1 MEYITRCVCVFAKIK
16 TSFERNNSALC
27 VCERAKASK
36 ERMEYKNGKWE
47 LKEKAKNGDVVRLKI
62 KLTIELK
69 KRNKI
74 NKQQKQQQKNP
85 IGKYETTK
93 PFICDSTLE
102 IRCSV
107 YLFARSSQQ
116 HKLYAVFIHSAILK
130 RGWKGN
136 GSSFW
141 LRFFVVAVG
150 SKSVTTFTIR
160 LTIFCCVFVC
170 AHGFFLLVFLFVVP
184 LI

>member
-1 MEYITRCVCVFAKIK
+1 MCAR
-16 TSFERNNSALC
+16 ERNPA
-27 VCERAKASK
+27 K

-74 NKQQKQQQKNP
+74 NNNSSSTNKTP
-85 IGKYETTK
+85 IAKYETTK

-102 IRCSV
+102 IRCSA
-107 YLFARSSQQ
+107 YLFARSSQP
-116 HKLYAVFIHSAILK
+116 HYVAFIHSAILR
-130 RGWKGN
+130 RG
-136 GSSFW
+136 
-141 LRFFVVAVG
+141 LREVGVVFGWGFLLLLLLLVVKVLQHSPNDFLLCTDFFV
-150 SKSVTTFTIR
+150 
-160 LTIFCCVFVC
+160 C
-170 AHGFFLLVFLFVVP
+170 LLLLP